1 MNTVSSDPAVAE
13 PAVSPAASA
22 PRGRRGFWA
31 LIATQFQGAFSDN
44 LLRNLL
50 LSIVIG
56 MNMAQTQRE
65 TFVSVVTFLFSVPFL
80 LLSMPGGWLADHF
93 SKRQVTIWTKVMEFG
108 SMLLATAGLAS
119 HTLALSLV
127 ALTLVA
133 SQAAL
138 FGPSKYGLLPELL
151 PEKSLSWGN
160 GVIEL
165 YTFLAIIAGTVAGA
179 WMGEHFAG
187 HEINAG
193 YVLLGLSA
201 IGFVTSLGVDHV
213 PAAAPEKTFRLNI
226 VGDLWVQIG
235 KMRQDPAL
243 FLAVLG
249 NTYFWF
255 LGSLLFST
263 IVIYGPDVLHVG
275 QTKTG
280 YLNAMLAVGIGIG
293 SMAAGWVSDNKIEYG
308 LIPLGSIG
316 MTVTGFILGITPHGM
331 AGSALLLGMLGFW
344 AGFFA
349 VPVNALIQHKPREED
364 KGGII
369 AAANLLSFVG
379 IALSSVVYF
388 VFTAYVHL
396 EPRGVIVAGS
406 VITALATAYVLYL
419 LPEWFGRLILFFT
432 TRTVYRVR
440 VIGRDNF
447 PEKTGALLVCNHMSF
462 VDVALLVAATDRP
475 IRFLVFQGIY
485 NHPYVKPLAKMVKAI
500 PISSELHPREM
511 LHSLH
516 VASDA
521 LRNQEIVCIFAE
533 GQITRTG
540 QMLPFRRGLERIMK
554 DVEVPIIPV
563 NLDGVWGSIFSFER
577 GRFLWKLPHHIPYDV
592 TVSFGKPMPP
602 TSTAIAVRAAVQ
614 ELHAVAFAM
623 RKPRM
628 KTLDRAFVHT
638 ARLHPWQFF
647 MADGK
652 TPRVSF
658 ASALSKTVYIA
669 RRLRRQVGEQPMTGM
684 LIPPSVGGA
693 LANYALMLAG
703 RVPVNLNYTAPNE
716 VIASCAQQCGI
727 DVVITSRAFL
737 ERFPN
742 MTIPGR
748 TLLLEDALA
757 APRFTEKISALA
769 LAWLMP
775 VGLLKRALGA
785 QGSPS
790 KDHAGKH
797 GPPASDQRAAAPRN
811 DLAGGHGLPANDQR
825 AAAPRNDPAGGH
837 GPPASD
843 QRAAA
848 PRSGRAAQMDQLATV
863 IFSSG
868 STGDPKGVLLT
879 HFNIMS
885 NISQV
890 TQVFM
895 LDGRDKILGI
905 LPFFHS
911 FGFMAGL
918 WLPAVQGVGV
928 VFHVNPLDAQ
938 TVGALIEKY
947 KVTLLVATPTFLQA
961 YMRRCKPESF
971 GSLQYV
977 LVGAEKLQERVA
989 LAFEDQFGIRPLEGY
1004 GCTECAPIVAV
1015 NGKDFRAPGFRQVA
1029 ARRGKIGHPL
1039 PGVSVKIVDID
1050 TGQPVAPGTA
1060 GMLLVKGPNVM
1071 RGYLGKPEKT
1081 AEVLH
1086 DGWYTTGDIAT
1097 MEEDGFLTITDRLSR
1112 FSKIGGEMVPHIL
1125 IEEKLNELAD
1135 SAEQVFAV
1143 TAVPDEKKSER
1154 IVVIH
1159 TLPGTKLAPLL
1170 EKFAQC
1176 DLPALWKPKPGQF
1189 VHVDAIPVLGTG
1201 KMDLRGIKA
1210 LAAALSIPA
1219 ESASEP
1225 DRRG

>member
-1 MNTVSSDPAVAE
+1 MNTVSTHPAVTE
-13 PAVSPAASA
+13 PSVSPIAAP

-44 LLRNLL
+44 ILRNLL

-80 LLSMPGGWLADHF
+80 IFSMPGGWLADRF

-108 SMLLATAGLAS
+108 SMLLATAGLAT
-119 HTLALSLV
+119 HTLSLSLV

-165 YTFLAIIAGTVAGA
+165 GTFLAIIIGTVVGA
-179 WMGEHFAG
+179 WMGQQFSEH
-187 HEINAG
+187 EVNAG

-201 IGFVTSLGVDHV
+201 IGFVTSFGVDNV
-213 PAAAPEKTFRLNI
+213 PAAAPEKPFRLNI
-226 VGDLWVQIG
+226 VGDLWVQIA
-235 KMRQDPAL
+235 KMRKDPAL

-249 NTYFWF
+249 NAYFWF

-263 IVIYGPDVLHVG
+263 IVIYGPDVLHVS

-293 SMAAGWVSDNKIEYG
+293 SMTAGWLSDNKIEYG

-331 AGSALLLGMLGFW
+331 TGSAVLLGLLGFW

-349 VPVNALIQHKPREED
+349 VPVNALIQHKPPEED

-379 IALSSVVYF
+379 IAASSVVYF
-388 VFTAYVHL
+388 IFTQYVHL
-396 EPRGVIVAGS
+396 NPQGVIIAGS
-406 VITALATAYVLYL
+406 VITAAATAYVLYL
-419 LPEWFGRLILFFT
+419 LPEWFGRLILFFA
-432 TRTVYRVR
+432 TRTIYRVR

-462 VDVALLVAATDRP
+462 VDVALLIAATDRP
-475 IRFLVFQGIY
+475 IRFLVFKGIY
-485 NHPYVKPLAKMVKAI
+485 DHPYVKPLAQMMKAI

-511 LHSLH
+511 LQSLH
-516 VASDA
+516 TASDA
-521 LRNQEIVCIFAE
+521 LRNDEIVCIFAE

-554 DVEVPIIPV
+554 DVAVPIVPM

-577 GRFLWKLPHHIPYDV
+577 GRFLWKMPHHIPYHV

-614 ELHAVAFAM
+614 ELQAVAFEA

-628 KTLDRAFVHT
+628 RTLDRAFVHT
-638 ARLHPWQFF
+638 ARLHPLQFF

-658 ASALSKTVYIA
+658 ASALVKTVFIA
-669 RRLRRQVGEQPMTGM
+669 RRLRRQVGDQPMIGM
-684 LIPPSVGGA
+684 LIPPSAGGA
-693 LANYALMLAG
+693 LTNYALMLAG
-703 RVPVNLNYTAPNE
+703 RVPVNLNYTASNE
-716 VIASCAQQCGI
+716 VIASSAQQCGI

-737 ERFPN
+737 DRFPS
-742 MTIPGR
+742 MIIPGR
-748 TLLLEDALA
+748 TLLLEEALA
-757 APRFTEKISALA
+757 APRLTEKLFALA

-775 VGLLKRALGA
+775 AGLLKRALGA
-785 QGSPS
+785 HRVKLQTEF
-790 KDHAGKH
+790 ATGK
-797 GPPASDQRAAAPRN
+797 
-811 DLAGGHGLPANDQR
+811 
-825 AAAPRNDPAGGH
+825 
-837 GPPASD
+837 
-843 QRAAA
+843 
-848 PRSGRAAQMDQLATV
+848 GRAAQMDQLATV

-868 STGDPKGVLLT
+868 STGDPKGVMLT
-879 HFNIMS
+879 HFNIAS
-885 NISQV
+885 NISQIM
-890 TQVFM
+890 QVFM

-918 WLPAVQGVGV
+918 WLPAVHGVGV

-947 KVTLLVATPTFLQA
+947 NVTLLVATPTFLQA

-1004 GCTECAPIVAV
+1004 GCTECSPIVAV

-1029 ARRGKIGHPL
+1029 SRRGKIGHPL
-1039 PGVSVKIVDID
+1039 PGVSVRIVDID

-1086 DGWYTTGDIAT
+1086 DGWYTTGDIAM

-1125 IEEKLNELAD
+1125 IEEKLNELAE
-1135 SAEQVFAV
+1135 SNEQVFAV

-1159 TLPGTKLAPLL
+1159 TLPESKLAPVL

-1176 DLPALWKPKPGQF
+1176 DLPALWKPKSGQF

-1210 LAAALSIPA
+1210 LAMALSIPVEA
-1219 ESASEP
+1219 APDP
-1225 DRRG
+1225 DRLA

>member
-1 MNTVSSDPAVAE
+1 MNTASTDPAVAE
-13 PAVSPAASA
+13 PAVSPIAAP
-22 PRGRRGFWA
+22 PRSRRGFWA

-44 LLRNLL
+44 ILRNLL

-80 LLSMPGGWLADHF
+80 IFSMPGGWLADRF

-108 SMLLATAGLAS
+108 SMLLATAGLAT
-119 HTLALSLV
+119 HTLTLSLV

-133 SQAAL
+133 TQAAL

-151 PEKSLSWGN
+151 PEKNLSWGN

-165 YTFLAIIAGTVAGA
+165 WTFLAIIIGTVVGA
-179 WMGEHFAG
+179 WMGQQFAG
-187 HEINAG
+187 REVIAG

-201 IGFVTSLGVDHV
+201 VGFATSLGVDNV
-213 PAAAPEKTFRLNI
+213 PAAAPEKPFRINI
-226 VGDLWVQIG
+226 VGDLWTQIG
-235 KMRQDPAL
+235 KMRKDTAL
-243 FLAVLG
+243 FLAVMG

-263 IVIYGPDVLHVG
+263 IVIYGPDVLHVS

-293 SMAAGWVSDNKIEYG
+293 SMTAGWVSDNKIEYG

-316 MTVTGFILGITPHGM
+316 MTVTGFILGVTPHGM
-331 AGSALLLGMLGFW
+331 MASALLLGMLGFW

-349 VPVNALIQHKPREED
+349 VPVNALIQHKPPEED

-388 VFTAYVHL
+388 VFTQYVHL
-396 EPRGVIVAGS
+396 NPPGVIIAGS
-406 VITALATAYVLYL
+406 VITAAATVYVLYL
-419 LPEWFGRLILFFT
+419 LPEWFGRLILFFV
-432 TRTVYRVR
+432 TRTIYRVR

-475 IRFLVFQGIY
+475 IRFLMFQGIY
-485 NHPYVKPLAKMVKAI
+485 DHAYVKPLAKMMKAI
-500 PISSELHPREM
+500 PISSELRPREM

-521 LRNQEIVCIFAE
+521 LRNDEIVCIFAE

-554 DVEVPIIPV
+554 DVEIPIIPM

-577 GRFLWKLPHHIPYDV
+577 GRFLWKMPHHIPYHV

-614 ELHAVAFAM
+614 ELQAVAFEA
-623 RKPRM
+623 RKPHMR
-628 KTLDRAFVHT
+628 TLDRAFVHT
-638 ARLHPWQFF
+638 AHLHPRQFF

-658 ASALSKTVYIA
+658 ASALVKTVFIA
-669 RRLRRQVGEQPMTGM
+669 RRLRRQVGQQPMIGI
-684 LIPPSVGGA
+684 LVPPSVGGA

-703 RVPVNLNYTAPNE
+703 RVPVNLNYTASNE
-716 VIASCAQQCGI
+716 VIVSSAQQCGI

-737 ERFPN
+737 DRFPN

-757 APRFTEKISALA
+757 APRFSEKLAALA
-769 LAWLMP
+769 MAWLIP

-785 QGSPS
+785 HRVKLQTEF
-790 KDHAGKH
+790 ATGK
-797 GPPASDQRAAAPRN
+797 
-811 DLAGGHGLPANDQR
+811 
-825 AAAPRNDPAGGH
+825 
-837 GPPASD
+837 
-843 QRAAA
+843 
-848 PRSGRAAQMDQLATV
+848 GRAAQMDQLATV

-868 STGDPKGVLLT
+868 STGDPKGVMLT
-879 HFNIMS
+879 HFNIAS
-885 NISQV
+885 NISQIM
-890 TQVFM
+890 QVFM

-918 WLPAVQGVGV
+918 WLPAVHGVGV

-1004 GCTECAPIVAV
+1004 GCTECSPIVAV

-1039 PGVSVKIVDID
+1039 PGVSVRIVDID
-1050 TGQPVAPGTA
+1050 NAQPVAPGTS

-1086 DGWYTTGDIAT
+1086 DGWYTTGDVAM

-1125 IEEKLNELAD
+1125 IEEKLNELAE
-1135 SAEQVFAV
+1135 STEQVFAV

-1159 TLPGTKLAPLL
+1159 TLPESKLAPVL
-1170 EKFAQC
+1170 EKFAQS
-1176 DLPALWKPKPGQF
+1176 DLPALWKPKPAQF

-1210 LAAALSIPA
+1210 LAVALSFPVEA
-1219 ESASEP
+1219 VNDP
-1225 DRRG
+1225 DHGV

>member
-1 MNTVSSDPAVAE
+1 MNTVSTHPAVTE
-13 PAVSPAASA
+13 PSVSPIAAP

-44 LLRNLL
+44 ILRNLL

-80 LLSMPGGWLADHF
+80 IFSMPGGWLADRF

-108 SMLLATAGLAS
+108 SMLLATAGLAT
-119 HTLALSLV
+119 HTLSLSLV

-165 YTFLAIIAGTVAGA
+165 GTFLAIIIGTVVGA
-179 WMGEHFAG
+179 WMGQQFSG
-187 HEINAG
+187 HEVNAG

-201 IGFVTSLGVDHV
+201 IGFVTSFGVDNV
-213 PAAAPEKTFRLNI
+213 PAAAPEKPFRLNI
-226 VGDLWVQIG
+226 VGDLWVQIA
-235 KMRQDPAL
+235 KMRKDPAL

-249 NTYFWF
+249 NAYFWF

-263 IVIYGPDVLHVG
+263 IVIYGPDVLHVS

-293 SMAAGWVSDNKIEYG
+293 SMTAGWLSDNKIEYG

-331 AGSALLLGMLGFW
+331 TGSAVLLGLLGFW

-349 VPVNALIQHKPREED
+349 VPVNALIQHKPPEED

-379 IALSSVVYF
+379 IAASSVVYF
-388 VFTAYVHL
+388 IFTQYVHL
-396 EPRGVIVAGS
+396 NPQGVIIAGS
-406 VITALATAYVLYL
+406 VITAAATAYVLYL
-419 LPEWFGRLILFFT
+419 LPEWFGRLILFFA
-432 TRTVYRVR
+432 TRTIYRVR

-462 VDVALLVAATDRP
+462 VDVALLIAATDRP
-475 IRFLVFQGIY
+475 IRFLVFKGIY
-485 NHPYVKPLAKMVKAI
+485 DHPYVKPLAQMMKAI

-511 LHSLH
+511 LQSLH
-516 VASDA
+516 TASDA
-521 LRNQEIVCIFAE
+521 LRNDEIVCIFAE

-554 DVEVPIIPV
+554 DVAVPIVPM

-577 GRFLWKLPHHIPYDV
+577 GRFLWKMPHHIPYHV

-614 ELHAVAFAM
+614 ELQAVAFEA

-628 KTLDRAFVHT
+628 RTLDRAFVHT
-638 ARLHPWQFF
+638 ARLHPLQFF

-658 ASALSKTVYIA
+658 ASALVKTVFIA
-669 RRLRRQVGEQPMTGM
+669 RRLRRQVGDQPMIGM
-684 LIPPSVGGA
+684 LIPPSAGGA
-693 LANYALMLAG
+693 LTNYALMLAG
-703 RVPVNLNYTAPNE
+703 RVPVNLNYTASNE
-716 VIASCAQQCGI
+716 VIASSAQQCGI

-737 ERFPN
+737 DRFPS
-742 MTIPGR
+742 MIIPGR
-748 TLLLEDALA
+748 TLLLEEALA
-757 APRFTEKISALA
+757 APRLTEKLFALA

-775 VGLLKRALGA
+775 AGLLKRALGA
-785 QGSPS
+785 HRVKLQTEF
-790 KDHAGKH
+790 ATGK
-797 GPPASDQRAAAPRN
+797 
-811 DLAGGHGLPANDQR
+811 
-825 AAAPRNDPAGGH
+825 
-837 GPPASD
+837 
-843 QRAAA
+843 
-848 PRSGRAAQMDQLATV
+848 GRAAQMDQLATV

-868 STGDPKGVLLT
+868 STGDPKGVMLT
-879 HFNIMS
+879 HFNIAS
-885 NISQV
+885 NISQIM
-890 TQVFM
+890 QVFM

-918 WLPAVQGVGV
+918 WLPAVHGVGV

-947 KVTLLVATPTFLQA
+947 NVTLLVATPTFLQA

-1004 GCTECAPIVAV
+1004 GCTECSPIVAV

-1029 ARRGKIGHPL
+1029 SRRGKIGHPL
-1039 PGVSVKIVDID
+1039 PGVSVRIVDID

-1086 DGWYTTGDIAT
+1086 DGWYTTGDIAM

-1125 IEEKLNELAD
+1125 IEEKLNELAE
-1135 SAEQVFAV
+1135 SNEQVFAV

-1154 IVVIH
+1154 VVVIH
-1159 TLPGTKLAPLL
+1159 TLPESKLAPVL

-1176 DLPALWKPKPGQF
+1176 DLPALWKPKSGQF

-1210 LAAALSIPA
+1210 LAMALSIPVEA
-1219 ESASEP
+1219 APDP
-1225 DRRG
+1225 DRLA